1 MKKVAKSE
9 DPLEKE
15 LKEINSALN
24 RFLKQYFTIELE
36 SLQGYLHNVKDLLIE
51 LTTRKLSPLLTN
63 VFSKFS
69 NILQPFTSYSYDLSL
84 DSLKQQIAECQDQN
98 LKLTKKN
105 RLLKQELE
113 DYRTKSNRLSEFVYM
128 LRVNN
133 INVDE
138 LYKTGVMKKG
148 TKLQIVEEEE
158 SEMPRTGVELR
169 GEDLLAGFEEDSY
182 LTSQYISVKSR
193 RWI

>member
-98 LKLTKKN
+98 FKLTKKN

-138 LYKTGVMKKG
+138 LYKTGVMKKA

>member
-1 MKKVAKSE
+1 VDLDDYQTYNCLHLTNMKKTAKQE

-36 SLQGYLHNVKDLLIE
+36 CLQEYLHNVKDLLIE

-84 DSLKQQIAECQDQN
+84 DSLKQQVSLLHENNHKIA
-98 LKLTKKN
+98 KKTN
-105 RLLKQELE
+105 SLKQELDE
-113 DYRTKSNRLSEFVYM
+113 YRTKANRLSQFVYM

-133 INVDE
+133 VNVDE
-138 LYKTGVMKKG
+138 LYRRGVMNKG
-148 TKLQIVEEEE
+148 SRGQPPEEEE
-158 SEMPRTGVELR
+158 ELPRTGVELLR
-169 GEDLLAGFEEDSY
+169 GEDLLSGLD
-182 LTSQYISVKSR
+182 
-193 RWI
+193 